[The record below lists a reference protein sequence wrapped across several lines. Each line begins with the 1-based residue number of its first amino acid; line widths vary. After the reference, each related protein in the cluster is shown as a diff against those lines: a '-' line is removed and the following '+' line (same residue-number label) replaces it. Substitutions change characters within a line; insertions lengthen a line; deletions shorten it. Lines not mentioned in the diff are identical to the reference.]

1 MIVQINK
8 CIEAI
13 VNENKAN
20 YIKEC
25 YLTHQEF
32 QHSFLLTITALPY
45 KAANAKFRLLSLNL

>member
-8 CIEAI
+8 CIETI

-25 YLTHQEF
+25 YLTRHEF

-45 KAANAKFRLLSLNL
+45 KAANAKSHLLSLNL